1 MAFRKFVKTYR
12 SYIIIIKINKITFEF
27 LFSLNGF
34 KFLFFK
40 KASNYSNANDNE
52 NENEEEPKSGKEKRF
67 YSKKINL
74 QP

>member
-1 MAFRKFVKTYR
+1 MSDSIIFHRKLL
-12 SYIIIIKINKITFEF
+12 I
-27 LFSLNGF
+27 

-40 KASNYSNANDNE
+40 KSSNYSNANDNE